1 MTRLPEAAY
10 WLALTYATSLKLAH
24 VKSIITAWCL
34 DDGRPLAA
42 LFELPSERIAAK
54 FGLSPEEAQQVI
66 ACAEH
71 TPEQATQLARWQ
83 GEGVQLLTRAD
94 PRYPHAL
101 VRRFPPEM
109 QPLLLFFQGDVRMLG
124 QPSAAVIGARDAG
137 AEMVGF
143 ARELSTLLAE
153 EGLVVVSGLGK
164 GIGQAAIEGVLAAE
178 GGRTAA
184 VLPVG
189 INTFAGLS
197 SSAEDLTASV
207 DQGRVLLLS
216 PFHPDAKFTEAQAI
230 ARNKLLVRVAE
241 AVFVVAAREAGVAR
255 ETADEALRIGETVYV
270 WDIDPTVDPT
280 AVGNQSLIGSGA
292 LPITGVP
299 DVLEAVE
306 AIVATTLELTE
317 MAETPAAP
325 PPPVTQANEPEVPYD
340 PKTVLDLLSKAGQV
354 PESLARR
361 LQEDQ
366 EGEP

>member
-1 MTRLPEAAY
+1 MTKLPEAAY
-10 WLALTYATSLKLAH
+10 WLALTYASSLKLAH

-34 DDGRPLAA
+34 EERQPLAA
-42 LFELPSERIAAK
+42 LFEFPPERIAAK
-54 FGLSPEEAQQVI
+54 FGLLPEEAQQVI

-71 TPEQATQLARWQ
+71 APEQAARLANWQ
-83 GEGVQLLTRAD
+83 GEGVQLLTRAA
-94 PRYPHAL
+94 PRYPRAL
-101 VRRFPPEM
+101 VRWFPTEM
-109 QPLLLFFQGDVRMLG
+109 QPLLLFCQGDVRMLG

-137 AEMVGF
+137 AETVGF

-164 GIGQAAIEGVLAAE
+164 GIGQAAFDGALAAV

-184 VLPVG
+184 VLPMG
-189 INTFAGLS
+189 INAFAGVVS
-197 SSAEDLTASV
+197 GIEDLTASV
-207 DQGRVLLLS
+207 EQGRVVLLS
-216 PFHPDAKFTEAQAI
+216 PFHPDARFTEAQAI
-230 ARNKLLVRVAE
+230 ARNKLLVRVAK

-270 WDIDPTVDPT
+270 WDIDPTIDPT
-280 AVGNQSLIGSGA
+280 AVGNQTLIGSGA
-292 LPITGVP
+292 LPITGAP

-325 PPPVTQANEPEVPYD
+325 PPPVKQVNEREVPYD

-361 LQEDQ
+361 LQEGQ
-366 EGEP
+366 EGKP

>member
-1 MTRLPEAAY
+1 
-10 WLALTYATSLKLAH
+10 
-24 VKSIITAWCL
+24 
-34 DDGRPLAA
+34 
-42 LFELPSERIAAK
+42 
-54 FGLSPEEAQQVI
+54 
-66 ACAEH
+66 
-71 TPEQATQLARWQ
+71 
-83 GEGVQLLTRAD
+83 
-94 PRYPHAL
+94 
-101 VRRFPPEM
+101 M
-109 QPLLLFFQGDVRMLG
+109 QPLLLFCQGDVRMLG

-143 ARELSTLLAE
+143 AHELSTLLAE

-164 GIGQAAIEGVLAAE
+164 GIGQSAFEGALAAE

-184 VLPVG
+184 VLPMG
-189 INTFAGLS
+189 INAFAGVS
-197 SSAEDLTASV
+197 GSAGDLTAGV

-280 AVGNQSLIGSGA
+280 AIGNQTLIESGA

-306 AIVATTLELTE
+306 AIVATTLDLAE
-317 MAETPAAP
+317 MAETPTAP
-325 PPPVTQANEPEVPYD
+325 PPPVTEANEPEVPYD
-340 PKTVLDLLSKAGQV
+340 PKTVLDLLSKTGQV

-361 LQEDQ
+361 LQEGQ
-366 EGEP
+366 EDEP